1 MSNRSKIK
9 LNIDIQV
16 AAIVRQVLFESQK
29 GYSYEFPTTRIEIIR
44 EVIRKIDEE
53 IDSILGP
60 EVSESEE

>member
-16 AAIVRQVLFESQK
+16 AAIIRQVLFESQK

-53 IDSILGP
+53 IDAILGP
-60 EVSESEE
+60 EKTENKE

>member
-1 MSNRSKIK
+1 MSTRSKIDLK
-9 LNIDIQV
+9 LDIQV
-16 AAIVRQVLFESQK
+16 AAIIRQVLFESQK

-60 EVSESEE
+60 ENPQDKE

>member
-16 AAIVRQVLFESQK
+16 AAIIRQVLFESQK

-60 EVSESEE
+60 EATESEE

>member
-60 EVSESEE
+60 KVSESEE

>member
-1 MSNRSKIK
+1 VSNRSKIK
-9 LNIDIQV
+9 LSIDIQV
-16 AAIVRQVLFESQK
+16 AAIIRQVLFESQK

-60 EVSESEE
+60 EAAESEE

>member
-9 LNIDIQV
+9 LSIDIQV
-16 AAIVRQVLFESQK
+16 AAIIRQVLFESQK

-60 EVSESEE
+60 EAAESEE